1 MNEMKSPKK
10 HHLSIW
16 GIILV
21 FLGVVFLL
29 QNFGLLPR
37 ELWVIA
43 WRFWPVILII
53 VGINI
58 FVGRYK
64 PWLAA
69 AIVLAVL
76 ALALFVALWLRPPL
90 QKVVH
95 YSALRGDFQE
105 AVVELDFRAGDLN
118 LSALPAGSTKLV
130 EANSRGDGLTADSR
144 RRNSVGFLRLESTR
158 DRRPPWERV
167 GMGWTEWK
175 VELTRDIPLTIEV
188 KLAAANV
195 EFDLCHIKAT
205 RLDLELNAGQSK
217 VRMPSGEGVT
227 RAFIEANAANI
238 EITIPKGVAARIETN
253 LNAGALEIDE
263 SRFPR
268 KGAYFISPDFEDAE
282 SRIYIKI
289 DLNAGRAKVL

>member
-1 MNEMKSPKK
+1 MNETKSPKK
-10 HHLSIW
+10 GSLSIW

-21 FLGVVFLL
+21 FLGLVFLL
-29 QNFGLLPR
+29 QNFGLLPWG
-37 ELWVIA
+37 LWVIA

-53 VGINI
+53 VGVNL

-64 PWLAA
+64 PWPAA

-76 ALALFVALWLRPPL
+76 ALALFVALWLRLPL

-105 AVVELDFRAGDLN
+105 AVVELDFRAGNLS
-118 LSALPAGSTKLV
+118 LSALPAGSPKLV
-130 EANSRGDGLTADSR
+130 EASSRGNRLAADSR

-158 DRRPPWERV
+158 HRRPPWGRM
-167 GMGWTEWK
+167 GTGWTEWK
-175 VELTRDIPLTIEV
+175 VELTQDIPLTIEV

-195 EFDLCHIKAT
+195 EFDLRHLKAT
-205 RLDLELNAGQSK
+205 RLNLELNAGKSK

-227 RAFIEANAANI
+227 RAYIEANAANI
-238 EITIPKGVAARIETN
+238 EITIPKGVAARIEAGA
-253 LNAGALEIDE
+253 NAGALEIDE

-268 KGAYFISPDFEDAE
+268 KGAYFISPDFEDTE
-282 SRIYIKI
+282 SRIYLKI
-289 DLNAGRAKVL
+289 DLNAGRVKVL